1 MSIVTVNKH
10 LEKILHLETTFK
22 SSKKDS
28 SQGKRQTDGM
38 HSNKWLG
45 VIHVKHM
52 SKDNWQQQ
60 QNNKLKPGDPCS
72 GKVKDVSFLYPS
84 CVVNPEKPQ
93 MSPSS
98 M

>member
-1 MSIVTVNKH
+1 MNTKELEAFNSRTIFFLRWMHLSIVTVKH

-22 SSKKDS
+22 TSKKDS

-52 SKDNWQQQ
+52 SKDNN
-60 QNNKLKPGDPCS
+60 NNKTT
-72 GKVKDVSFLYPS
+72 
-84 CVVNPEKPQ
+84 N
-93 MSPSS
+93 
-98 M
+98 